1 MTPAFQ
7 YRCVLAAV
15 LGLSAGL
22 AQGQTESGL
31 PLCKEDGSI
40 PDGYNQCEC
49 QKTTTYRGEFRDVE
63 REFLVQLP
71 DGVGGIGGCAP
82 GRSFR
87 ISLTHPHGGE
97 PGGDFPWNQIWADG
111 TKRHRETF
119 AEFLDAFAKTQS
131 EDTERIHAT
140 DLVIDQPVRTSL
152 SSLAA
157 IHLKVSRTEVEHGK
171 MVYEVIIANNP
182 KREIV
187 YEIGMVSPASRYEK
201 DHKLFEAV
209 VEGFRYVPTE
219 NTASR

>member
-1 MTPAFQ
+1 MRPCFPF
-7 YRCVLAAV
+7 RGVLAAV

-22 AQGQTESGL
+22 AQAQTESGL

-49 QKTTTYRGEFRDVE
+49 QKTITYRGEFRDVE
-63 REFLVQLP
+63 REFRVQLP
-71 DGVGGIGGCAP
+71 DGVVGIGGCAP

-97 PGGDFPWNQIWADG
+97 TGGDFPWNQIWVAG
-111 TKRHRETF
+111 PEQTRKTF
-119 AEFLDAFAKTQS
+119 PELADAFAKTQR
-131 EDTERIHAT
+131 EDTEGIHAT

-152 SSLAA
+152 SSLTA

-182 KREIV
+182 KKEIV
-187 YEIGMVSPASRYEK
+187 YEIGMVSPAFRYEK
-201 DHKLFEAV
+201 DHKLFTAV
-209 VEGFRYVPTE
+209 AEGFNYVPIE
-219 NTASR
+219 NTASH

>member
-1 MTPAFQ
+1 MTPSFQ

-22 AQGQTESGL
+22 APGQTENGL
-31 PLCKEDGSI
+31 PLCEEDGSI

-49 QKTTTYRGEFRDVE
+49 QKTVTYRGEFRDVE

-71 DGVGGIGGCAP
+71 DGLVGIGGCSP

-87 ISLTHPHGGE
+87 ISLTQPHGGE
-97 PGGDFPWNQIWADG
+97 PGGDFRWNQMWAAG

-119 AEFLDAFAKTQS
+119 AEFVDAFAKTQR
-131 EDTERIHAT
+131 EDTEGIHAT

-152 SSLAA
+152 SSLTA

-171 MVYEVIIANNP
+171 MVYKVIIANNP
-182 KREIV
+182 KKEIV
-187 YEIGMVSPASRYEK
+187 YEIGMVSPASHYEK

-209 VEGFRYVPTE
+209 AEGFSYIPAE
-219 NTASR
+219 NTASH